1 MSAIVTSKFR
11 LSNAINFK
19 DSFSVDSHY
28 LFIGRSESWP
38 DDNIPPT
45 PTDTII
51 SDHAIHRDMITA
63 KSLGPNDVTHVVPR
77 RDWITGTIY
86 DMYHHA
92 VTSSNPSSSSATS
105 LWESRFYVMNSDYN
119 VYMCL
124 SNNGGIASVDSPTG
138 VSTATIQ
145 TSDGYRWKYLYNIS
159 TSNVQKYLSI
169 DFMPVYSDVTVTAAC
184 LGYLGSVE
192 FVKLISSG
200 SGYTNGTH
208 PAIPI
213 QGDGTGGTAQ
223 VVVVNGMVST
233 TTMSANGSG
242 YTYASIDLT
251 PIEDSGVTTISANL
265 EPIISPSYGHGG
277 DNVNELGSYFIMINT
292 ILTGQETDDFLV
304 NQDFRQIGIIK
315 NPTNY
320 GTVTVSSAVTLSGLK
335 SLIVTG
341 FGTTHFAIDEVI
353 TGTNSGAIARVAS
366 FDSATGVIKYIQQSE
381 VGHGLSTVSP
391 TGNIYDFQINEAI
404 TGSTSTATGTI
415 SSLGNPEIKK
425 GSGDILYIE
434 HRMPIPR
441 ATDQQENIKLIV
453 EF

>member
-1 MSAIVTSKFR
+1 
-11 LSNAINFK
+11 
-19 DSFSVDSHY
+19 
-28 LFIGRSESWP
+28 
-38 DDNIPPT
+38 
-45 PTDTII
+45 
-51 SDHAIHRDMITA
+51 
-63 KSLGPNDVTHVVPR
+63 
-77 RDWITGTIY
+77 
-86 DMYHHA
+86 
-92 VTSSNPSSSSATS
+92 
-105 LWESRFYVMNSDYN
+105 
-119 VYMCL
+119 
-124 SNNGGIASVDSPTG
+124 
-138 VSTATIQ
+138 
-145 TSDGYRWKYLYNIS
+145 
-159 TSNVQKYLSI
+159 
-169 DFMPVYSDVTVTAAC
+169 
-184 LGYLGSVE
+184 
-192 FVKLISSG
+192 
-200 SGYTNGTH
+200 
-208 PAIPI
+208 
-213 QGDGTGGTAQ
+213 
-223 VVVVNGMVST
+223 
-233 TTMSANGSG
+233 MSANGSG

-341 FGTTHFAIDEVI
+341 FGITHFAIDEVI